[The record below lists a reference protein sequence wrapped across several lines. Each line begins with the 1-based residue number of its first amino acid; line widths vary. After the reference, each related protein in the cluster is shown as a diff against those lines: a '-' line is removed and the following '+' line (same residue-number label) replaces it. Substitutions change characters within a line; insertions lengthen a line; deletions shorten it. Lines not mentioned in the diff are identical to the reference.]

1 MSALP
6 PTAAPRAADRAE
18 FLRRCAGTLA
28 GGLRR
33 YDVLGLAGDAE
44 FVVLLPDISRYGVQ
58 AVLERLRRALAA
70 ECPAAQKIA
79 LCFAVAHLDVV
90 DVGAADFLAQL
101 GAGMAQ
107 ARGGAEAV
115 VWV

>member
-1 MSALP
+1 MRSAEL
-6 PTAAPRAADRAE
+6 RE
-18 FLRRCAGTLA
+18 FLRRSAGTLA

-33 YDVLGLAGDAE
+33 YDVLGLAGEAE
-44 FVVLLPDISRYGVQ
+44 FVALLPYISRYGVQ

-90 DVGAADFLAQL
+90 DV
-101 GAGMAQ
+101 
-107 ARGGAEAV
+107 ARPSSWRCSVPAWPRRATAPRPSSGSR
-115 VWV
+115 